1 MGMRA
6 KEVAG
11 EDLQVTKAMMSAV
24 VVVVSNVLRI
34 WKKLSVVA
42 IMITLALVAQVFT
55 FSRVEAQQS

>member
-1 MGMRA
+1 MA
-6 KEVAG
+6 
-11 EDLQVTKAMMSAV
+11 AV
-24 VVVVSNVLRI
+24 VVVVFNVLRI